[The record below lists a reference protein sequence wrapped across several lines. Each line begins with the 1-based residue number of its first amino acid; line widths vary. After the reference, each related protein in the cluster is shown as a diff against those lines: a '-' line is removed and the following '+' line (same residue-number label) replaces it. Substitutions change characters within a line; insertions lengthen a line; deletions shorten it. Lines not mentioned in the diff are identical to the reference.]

1 MGNKSSGDLFWD
13 EKKVTA
19 ALRRAVREAL
29 ERHRRLGNPVCVWRD
44 GKVVWLS
51 PEELPVYDG
60 EDSSSEV
67 PDR

>member
-1 MGNKSSGDLFWD
+1 MGNKSSGDVFWD
-13 EKKVTA
+13 VEKVTA

>member
-1 MGNKSSGDLFWD
+1 MKKESPASPFWD

-19 ALRRAVREAL
+19 ALQRAVKAAI
-29 ERHRRLGNPVCVWRD
+29 ERHRRLGNPICVWKD

-60 EDSSSEV
+60 DISSSELS
-67 PDR
+67 DG